1 MAARWPTHG
10 REIHGARGTLVA
22 ANTGYDLWQVTS
34 GRVLDLRTLTVKH
47 ATSGRHI
54 QVDVY
59 DSKSG
64 GSGLSGVELSGFL
77 KLRVDAWEP
86 WSGAAWCER
95 TLNQNDLY
103 GVTFLSSIHVI
114 GDTSGIFINVGFEEY

>member
-1 MAARWPTHG
+1 
-10 REIHGARGTLVA
+10 
-22 ANTGYDLWQVTS
+22 
-34 GRVLDLRTLTVKH
+34 
-47 ATSGRHI
+47 
-54 QVDVY
+54 VY